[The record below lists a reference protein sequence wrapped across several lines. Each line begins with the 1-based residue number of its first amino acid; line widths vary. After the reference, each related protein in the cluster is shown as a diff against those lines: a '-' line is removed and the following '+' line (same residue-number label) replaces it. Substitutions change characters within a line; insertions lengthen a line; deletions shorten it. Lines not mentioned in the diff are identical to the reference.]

1 MLLDEDQ
8 RDARPIVQLIPVRD
22 VEMEPGYRHF
32 DWIFD
37 ESEFR
42 LV

>member
-22 VEMEPGYRHF
+22 VEMAGYRHF